1 MLVACSEATKRE
13 SARFTAALLLLIA
26 AAHAAVDAE
35 EHVEHHAHADYVHQ
49 HHYHAHANFH
59 ASKMLFRGE
68 SSSSAPA
75 ADAHDYLFKLLL
87 IGDTGTGKSCL
98 LHQFIE
104 HRHKR
109 GSSHTVGVEFGSK
122 IVTVG
127 GKRVKLQIWDT
138 AGQERFRSVTRSYY
152 RGAAGCLVVYDIA
165 SKETFERTAN
175 WVRDARTLAS
185 LDISTVLVGNK
196 LDLRHDRAVSVVEA
210 SAFAQEHGLLFLEA
224 SALTG
229 EGVEEA
235 FLRCAR
241 AVLSKVDDGVIE
253 PGQEGVQLGV
263 GDGDGDGGG
272 AGRRCSYC

>member
-1 MLVACSEATKRE
+1 MLVACSEAAKRE
-13 SARFTAALLLLIA
+13 VIAALLLLT
-26 AAHAAVDAE
+26 AAHAVLAE
-35 EHVEHHAHADYVHQ
+35 EAEGERHHLHARQHVHH
-49 HHYHAHANFH
+49 HHEHAHANFQ
-59 ASKMLFRGE
+59 MLFRGE
-68 SSSSAPA
+68 SSSAAPA

-196 LDLRHDRAVSVVEA
+196 LDLRHDRAVGVVEA

>member
-1 MLVACSEATKRE
+1 MHR
-13 SARFTAALLLLIA
+13 
-26 AAHAAVDAE
+26 HAYD
-35 EHVEHHAHADYVHQ
+35 
-49 HHYHAHANFH
+49 AHANFH
-59 ASKMLFRGE
+59 ALTMLFRGE
-68 SSSSAPA
+68 SSSAAPA

-196 LDLRHDRAVSVVEA
+196 LDLRHDRAVGVVEA

>member
-1 MLVACSEATKRE
+1 MQLCQR
-13 SARFTAALLLLIA
+13 ARDAAKLCAGALTAAFTEPPY
-26 AAHAAVDAE
+26 AAVTA
-35 EHVEHHAHADYVHQ
+35 
-49 HHYHAHANFH
+49 
-59 ASKMLFRGE
+59 ASAVARPHKSPIM
-68 SSSSAPA
+68 A
-75 ADAHDYLFKLLL
+75 AMNPEYDYLFKLLL

-196 LDLRHDRAVSVVEA
+196 LDLRHDRAVGVVEA

>member
-1 MLVACSEATKRE
+1 M
-13 SARFTAALLLLIA
+13 
-26 AAHAAVDAE
+26 
-35 EHVEHHAHADYVHQ
+35 
-49 HHYHAHANFH
+49 
-59 ASKMLFRGE
+59 
-68 SSSSAPA
+68 
-75 ADAHDYLFKLLL
+75 
-87 IGDTGTGKSCL
+87 
-98 LHQFIE
+98 
-104 HRHKR
+104 
-109 GSSHTVGVEFGSK
+109 
-122 IVTVG
+122 TVG
-127 GKRVKLQIWDT
+127 GKRVKLQIWDA

-196 LDLRHDRAVSVVEA
+196 LDLRHDRAVGVVEA

-241 AVLSKVDDGVIE
+241 AVLSRSTTASSSRDRRASSSASATATATAAA
-253 PGQEGVQLGV
+253 PA
-263 GDGDGDGGG
+263 G
-272 AGRRCSYC
+272 AARTVSGCGISYS